1 MVPSLNKHH
10 PPFQVTNLQRT
21 VKIQSLEKM
30 SQGKRKYKEYL
41 RRVVKGV
48 PARSLRRL
56 KREKGGGI
64 EEEDGQLLE
73 GD

>member
-1 MVPSLNKHH
+1 
-10 PPFQVTNLQRT
+10 
-21 VKIQSLEKM
+21 M

-41 RRVVKGV
+41 RSVEKDV